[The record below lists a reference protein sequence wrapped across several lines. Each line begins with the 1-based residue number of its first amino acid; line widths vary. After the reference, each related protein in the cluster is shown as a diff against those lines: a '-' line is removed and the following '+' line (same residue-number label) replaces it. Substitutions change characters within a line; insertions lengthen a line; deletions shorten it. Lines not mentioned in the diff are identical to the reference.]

1 MNIGSSDTGTLS
13 YSETCLMLGLP
24 SAIWAWAWPTI
35 QPNPM
40 LANPDRKII
49 DDDEEKVRLYLSNL
63 KNALA
68 TGRIKVQL

>member
-1 MNIGSSDTGTLS
+1 VSATIG
-13 YSETCLMLGLP
+13 
-24 SAIWAWAWPTI
+24 
-35 QPNPM
+35 
-40 LANPDRKII
+40 RKII